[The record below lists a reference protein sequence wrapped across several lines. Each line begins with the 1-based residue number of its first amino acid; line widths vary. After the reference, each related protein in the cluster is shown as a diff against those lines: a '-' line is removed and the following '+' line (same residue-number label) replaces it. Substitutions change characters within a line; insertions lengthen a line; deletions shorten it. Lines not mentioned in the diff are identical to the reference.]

1 MQHFSL
7 KLYSL
12 NNSDCGGEPLPV
24 KSRQPGEKYEVK
36 LNWRNILFLF
46 FWGAGVLL
54 IFIKVSLKLDPL
66 YFLMIN
72 FFLDFEAGDTIK
84 H

>member
-36 LNWRNILFLF
+36 LNWRNILFILF
-46 FWGAGVLL
+46 F
-54 IFIKVSLKLDPL
+54 IF
-66 YFLMIN
+66 YFG
-72 FFLDFEAGDTIK
+72 GDVADI